1 VIRQLLTE
9 AGVRGV
15 GTEPAVVEAAGV
27 EVAADWDNL
36 ESTETYLGYA
46 RGTNFVSGGKG
57 AGVLQRYVAPAE
69 LRLNHWALSGEWMV
83 AEQSVV
89 MEAAGGRLSYRFH
102 ARDVNLVMGP
112 LALGRPARFMV
123 LVDGRPPGDS
133 HGVDTDEAGWG
144 MVNEQRL
151 YQLVRQRGPIVDR
164 LFEIEFLGAGV
175 EALAFTFG

>member
-1 VIRQLLTE
+1 
-9 AGVRGV
+9 
-15 GTEPAVVEAAGV
+15 
-27 EVAADWDNL
+27 
-36 ESTETYLGYA
+36 
-46 RGTNFVSGGKG
+46 
-57 AGVLQRYVAPAE
+57 
-69 LRLNHWALSGEWMV
+69 
-83 AEQSVV
+83 